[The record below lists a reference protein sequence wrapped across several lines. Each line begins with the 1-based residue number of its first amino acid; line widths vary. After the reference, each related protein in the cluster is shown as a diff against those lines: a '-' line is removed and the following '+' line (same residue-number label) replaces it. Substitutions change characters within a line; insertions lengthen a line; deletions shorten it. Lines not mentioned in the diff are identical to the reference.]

1 MDPFLTA
8 QVTSAMPSDLT
19 SLSNPTYVAQQ
30 NEAQIQKFEGMFNG
44 DGPLVASEQSSHSLS
59 VIGQVAEEQDALL
72 RHSMQNV
79 ASVMDNMP
87 NMSIQQMHAAS
98 MQVSMDMMMTS
109 FNMQGKLAVVDGA
122 KKSVETLFRNQ

>member
-30 NEAQIQKFEGMFNG
+30 NEAQVQKFEGMLNG
-44 DGPLVASEQSSHSLS
+44 DSLLVASEQTSHGVS
-59 VIGQVAEEQDALL
+59 VIGQVAQEQDAML
-72 RHSMQNV
+72 RHSMQN
-79 ASVMDNMP
+79 AIGLIDNMP
-87 NMSIQQMHAAS
+87 NMSPQQMHAAS
-98 MQVSMDMMMTS
+98 MQVSLEMMTTN